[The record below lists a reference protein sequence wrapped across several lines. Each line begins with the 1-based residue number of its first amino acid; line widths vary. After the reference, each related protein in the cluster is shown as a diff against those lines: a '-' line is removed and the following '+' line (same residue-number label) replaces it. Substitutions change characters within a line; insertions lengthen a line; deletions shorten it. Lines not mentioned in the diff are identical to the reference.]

1 MRWFRSYRLSVASL
15 ALFALA
21 CQFVLAFGHVD
32 LGRSAGNS
40 NDWVV
45 AATAGKAVSAAASIV
60 ASADLPLSP
69 RQNKPGEPG
78 DDFCA
83 ICASIGLTGALVI
96 PGTPAVPP
104 GISFFK
110 QLHWSFAATAASSID
125 HFYFSARGPPR
136 APEATA

>member
-1 MRWFRSYRLSVASL
+1 VASL

-40 NDWVV
+40 NDWAV
-45 AATAGKAVSAAASIV
+45 AAAAGKAVSAATAMV

-78 DDFCA
+78 EDFCA

-96 PGTPAVPP
+96 PGTPAVPT

-110 QLHWSFAATAASSID
+110 QLHWSFAATAASSIN
-125 HFYFSARGPPR
+125 HFHFSARGPPR